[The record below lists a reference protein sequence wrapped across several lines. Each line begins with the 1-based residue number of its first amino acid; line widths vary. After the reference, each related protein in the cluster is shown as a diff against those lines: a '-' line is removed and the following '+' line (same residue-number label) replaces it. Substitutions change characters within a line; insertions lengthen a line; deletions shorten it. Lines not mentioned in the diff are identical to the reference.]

1 MTEATTT
8 KKTINELVLEISTDQ
23 IISPTIPVDITIGE
37 AGQLHK
43 YAIEDK
49 EQLLA
54 KGLSK
59 DAIQELI
66 PRAKFLQDKQS
77 TWTAVYQSAL
87 TSTQQWEDK
96 IDEGRLLQREL
107 KYDFQFAYRND
118 SDILKKLSNIVDG
131 RSNVDMIQDL
141 SDYSAFAKQYP
152 EPLKAILF
160 DATKTERAKQI
171 SLDLLDLMNQV
182 DGMKNS
188 KNRPEKIMR
197 DRAYTYLKQLVDE
210 IRDYGKYIFW
220 NDEEKQKRYSS
231 EYMRKGRERNEA
243 KNIED

>member
-1 MTEATTT
+1 MTDAVTT
-8 KKTINELVLEISTDQ
+8 KTIEEIILKITEDK
-23 IISPTIPVDITIGE
+23 ITSPTIPVDITIGE
-37 AGQLHK
+37 AGQLHQ

-54 KGLSK
+54 KGLSEEK
-59 DAIQELI
+59 IQELI
-66 PRAKFLQDKQS
+66 PRAKFLQTKQS
-77 TWTAVYQSAL
+77 SWTAVYQSAL
-87 TSTQQWEDK
+87 TNTQQWEDK

-118 SDILKKLSNIVDG
+118 SDILQKLSNIIDG
-131 RSNVDMIQDL
+131 NSNMDLIQDL
-141 SDYSAFAKQYP
+141 SDYSVFAKQYP

-160 DATKTERAKQI
+160 DETKIERAKQI
-171 SLDLLDLMNQV
+171 SLDLVDLMNQV

-210 IRDYGKYIFW
+210 IRDYGKYAFW
-220 NDEEKQKRYSS
+220 NNEEKQKRYSS
-231 EYMRKGRERNEA
+231 EYQRQKYEKHTKENE
-243 KNIED
+243 IE

>member
-1 MTEATTT
+1 MTEATT
-8 KKTINELVLEISTDQ
+8 KTIEEIILKITEDK
-23 IISPTIPVDITIGE
+23 ITSPTIPVDITIGE
-37 AGQLHK
+37 AGQLHQ

-54 KGLSK
+54 KGLSQEK
-59 DAIQELI
+59 IQQLI
-66 PRAKFLQDKQS
+66 PRAKFLQTKQS
-77 TWTAVYQSAL
+77 AWTAVYQSAL
-87 TSTQQWEDK
+87 TNTQQWEDK

-118 SDILKKLSNIVDG
+118 SDILKKLSNIMDG
-131 RSNVDMIQDL
+131 NGNMDLIQDL
-141 SDYSAFAKQYP
+141 SDYPAFAKQYP
-152 EPLKAILF
+152 EPLKAIHF
-160 DATKTERAKQI
+160 DTTKTERAKQI
-171 SLDLLDLMNQV
+171 SLDLVDLMNKV
-182 DGMKNS
+182 DGVKNS

-210 IRDYGKYIFW
+210 IRDYGKYAFW